1 MDFNFMN
8 FSIINSNTFLVLI
21 FKLIIDLSVMFLL
34 FNKIY
39 IKFGNQKSYLFM
51 FGIFNLM
58 IFLVCSLLSNLT
70 LSLGFSFGIFAIFS
84 IMRYRTINIPIKEMT
99 YLFIAISVAL
109 INSLYNPTLSLLE
122 LIFTN
127 VAIVVFTYFIE
138 RIWRNNF
145 EATKIIIYERIDLIK
160 PQNSKEMMEDLK
172 ARTGININRFEIG
185 KIDFLKDVA
194 QVKIYFQS
202 DNMTDFNGEKYF
214 DDDDD

>member
-1 MDFNFMN
+1 MN

>member
-1 MDFNFMN
+1 
-8 FSIINSNTFLVLI
+8 
-21 FKLIIDLSVMFLL
+21 
-34 FNKIY
+34 
-39 IKFGNQKSYLFM
+39 M